1 MEEHKQPTGKPGD
14 RYIDYMVKLAAKNVA
29 KGVIEEPRAYFD
41 SITLLPDGVVSN
53 GDRNTFINGEQFP
66 VRLTHATFFVRPNY
80 VEESGFDLRAM
91 QRMGVRFTFHDQYYQ
106 SREFKPLPLWA
117 TKVVT
122 GPQAL
127 TPSFV
132 SHTFDRPVILS
143 ARDSLRVQVA
153 LESTS
158 RSPRRVSVSFTGVGL
173 LSKRPYFLA
182 SEVELTNQ
190 APTILDTVDF
200 RNDGT
205 EPIALTDMVAH
216 CGAEAEDPIGAGDIR
231 QLRLQCRQI
240 GNGTG
245 ADWYI
250 GPTSP
255 APLSQIPATLLG
267 TTQGVAVV
275 HQFPGDGLIWEP
287 GEGIIV
293 QGIALDATTENLNL
307 AVALTGYIS
316 LT

>member
-14 RYIDYMVKLAAKNVA
+14 RYIDYMVKLAAQNVA
-29 KGVIEEPRAYFD
+29 KGIIEEPRAYFD
-41 SITLLPDGVVSN
+41 AFTLLPDGVVSN

-66 VRLTHATFFVRPNY
+66 VRLTHATFFVRPDG
-80 VEESGFDLRAM
+80 EGGLDMRQM
-91 QRMGVRFTFHDQYYQ
+91 QRMGVRFTFHDQYYMG
-106 SREFKPLPLWA
+106 REFKALPLWA

-127 TPSFV
+127 TPAFS
-132 SHTFDRPVILS
+132 SYTFDRPVILS

-153 LESTS
+153 LESQPA
-158 RSPRRVSVSFTGVGL
+158 SPRRVSVSFTGIGL

-182 SEVELTNQ
+182 SEVELSNE
-190 APTILDTVDF
+190 APVILDTVDF

-205 EPIALTDMVAH
+205 EPIALTDMVLH
-216 CGAEAEDPIGAGDIR
+216 CGAEVEDPVGAGDIR
-231 QLRLQCRQI
+231 QLRVQIRQI

-255 APLSQIPATLLG
+255 VPLSQMPATLLG
-267 TTQGVAVV
+267 TTQGMAVV

-287 GEGIIV
+287 GEGIVV
-293 QGIALDATTENLNL
+293 QGIALDQSAEGLDL
-307 AVALTGYIS
+307 AVGLTGYIS